1 MNRRPIL
8 STYTPSNTDPEL
20 LKRIFVQREKLL
32 ERIVERLSLS
42 MTTGDKHHILLIGPR
57 GCGKTNLVSLAV
69 WELQKKT
76 QLADCMR
83 IAWLGEDDSFTSLI
97 HLAFGI
103 ASQLAKE
110 YPSEFPADFKT
121 AVRGLPNDDA
131 ALAVLQSTVGRLGA
145 RNLLLVTENMDQT
158 FHSLGDS
165 GQKKWRAFL
174 QETRKIAT
182 LATAQQLFSGVSD
195 RNEAFFGFFDIQHLK
210 PLSVD
215 EAVELITRISV
226 EHSNRELIRYL
237 KSAEGQFRIRALH
250 YLAGG
255 NHRMYVLLSE
265 FLTKESLDDLVAAFD
280 SLANDM
286 TPFFQERIRALP
298 DQQRQLVQCLCDA
311 QGALTVKEIASET
324 FIDER
329 VCSKQLGN
337 LKDKGYV
344 RSERRGKESYYDMS
358 EPLMRLCLEVKNQ
371 RGRPLQL
378 LARFLRAWFP
388 VTELESKLNG
398 NNTARVNEYCKLAIE
413 SGDGFK
419 GTLAL
424 TLGSEINAKISEG
437 DFETAEKLTRELE
450 LADPSSARSASID
463 HASARLNRGVKYG
476 QQGDIELAL
485 SDFSAVVEMPGATV
499 DQRAW
504 ALFNR
509 GIVHGQKGNTE
520 LALLDYSAVVEMPNA
535 PVEQK
540 AWALVNR
547 GVTYD
552 QQGHTELALSDY
564 SKVVEMPSLSVDL
577 KARALINRGVIY
589 DQQGHTELALSDY
602 SKVVEM
608 SSLSVDLKARAL
620 INRGVAWGQTGDV
633 ELALSD
639 YSAVLEMPD
648 APMEQKA
655 WALVNRGL
663 RYNQQGKIELALSDY
678 SAVMEMPNA
687 TVEQKVNALVNRG
700 VTYGRNGDI
709 VSSLLD
715 FSAVV
720 EMSNVPAEQKAFAL
734 FSRGFRYA
742 QQGHIECALSDY
754 SAVVEMPDAPV
765 ERKVKAIVN
774 RGVIYGRQGNIEQ
787 ALLDF
792 SAVVDMP
799 HLPMAE
805 KVMALLNRGI
815 ANYRKKRFLESEADF
830 EAVLAIPSISPSQ
843 RTEGLF
849 AIVEPMVDHCSLE
862 EVKTALARAFDEGDP
877 QTSEYGGAPHDLLWM
892 VLGRSPSQWANY
904 ISMIASMY
912 IEYGCADKLGQGI
925 TKSIQHLDQG
935 GFSKSQIESW
945 NAAWQQAGQGCDA
958 LEIPLRCLDVAVD
971 VMNSDPRS
979 DRALFRLPLELRAL
993 IRPLLNRSLGDA

>member
-32 ERIVERLSLS
+32 ERIVDRLSRS

-69 WELQKKT
+69 WELQKKS

-83 IAWLGEDDSFTSLI
+83 IAWLGEDDSFTGLI

-103 ASQLAKE
+103 ASQLSKE
-110 YPSEFPADFKT
+110 YPKEFPADFKT
-121 AVRGLPNDDA
+121 AVRGLSNDDA

-215 EAVELITRISV
+215 EAVELITRISL

-344 RSERRGKESYYDMS
+344 RSEKRGKESYYDMA

-371 RGRPLQL
+371 HGRPLRL

-388 VTELESKLNG
+388 VTELESKLIGTNNG
-398 NNTARVNEYCKLAIE
+398 RVSDYCKLAIE

-419 GTLAL
+419 SNLAMTLC
-424 TLGSEINAKISEG
+424 SEITAKISDG
-437 DFETAEKLTRELE
+437 DFETAERLIKELVF
-450 LADPSSARSASID
+450 ADPSSAKSASIEQ
-463 HASARLNRGVKYG
+463 ATARLRRGVKYHQQGDFELALSDYSAVVEMFGAPVDQKAWAVFNRGIVRG
-476 QQGDIELAL
+476 QMGDIELAL
-485 SDFSAVVEMPGATV
+485 SDYSSV
-499 DQRAW
+499 
-504 ALFNR
+504 L
-509 GIVHGQKGNTE
+509 E
-520 LALLDYSAVVEMPNA
+520 LPDASI
-535 PVEQK
+535 EQK

-547 GVTYD
+547 GFRYG
-552 QQGHTELALSDY
+552 QQG
-564 SKVVEMPSLSVDL
+564 
-577 KARALINRGVIY
+577 N
-589 DQQGHTELALSDY
+589 
-602 SKVVEM
+602 
-608 SSLSVDLKARAL
+608 
-620 INRGVAWGQTGDV
+620 
-633 ELALSD
+633 
-639 YSAVLEMPD
+639 
-648 APMEQKA
+648 
-655 WALVNRGL
+655 
-663 RYNQQGKIELALSDY
+663 IE
-678 SAVMEMPNA
+678 
-687 TVEQKVNALVNRG
+687 R
-700 VTYGRNGDI
+700 
-709 VSSLLD
+709 
-715 FSAVV
+715 
-720 EMSNVPAEQKAFAL
+720 
-734 FSRGFRYA
+734 
-742 QQGHIECALSDY
+742 ALSDY
-754 SAVVEMPDAPV
+754 SAVVEMLDAPLDQ
-765 ERKVKAIVN
+765 KVKALVN
-774 RGVIYGRQGNIEQ
+774 RGVTYGQQGDVKRELSDYSTVVEMSEATVDQ
-787 ALLDF
+787 RAWALI
-792 SAVVDMP
+792 
-799 HLPMAE
+799 
-805 KVMALLNRGI
+805 NRGI
-815 ANYRKKRFLESEADF
+815 ANWRTRHFKESEADF
-830 EAVLAIPSISPSQ
+830 EAVLAIRSISPSQ

-849 AIVEPMVDHCSLE
+849 TIVEPMIDHCSLE
-862 EVKTALARAFDEGDP
+862 DVKTALSRAFVEGSP
-877 QTSEYGGAPHDLLWM
+877 ETSEYGGAPHDLLWM
-892 VLGRSPSQWANY
+892 VLGRSPAQWANY
-904 ISMIASMY
+904 VSVIASMY
-912 IEYGCADKLGQGI
+912 IEHGCADKLGQGI
-925 TKSIQHLDQG
+925 TKSIQHLDEG

-958 LEIPLRCLDVAVD
+958 LEIPLRCLDAAVE

-979 DRALFRLPLELRAL
+979 DRALFRLPLELRGL
-993 IRPLLNRSLGDA
+993 IRPLLNRSLGET

>member
-32 ERIVERLSLS
+32 ERIVDRLSRS

-69 WELQKKT
+69 WELQKKS

-83 IAWLGEDDSFTSLI
+83 IAWLGEDDSFTGLI

-103 ASQLAKE
+103 ASQLSKE
-110 YPSEFPADFKT
+110 YPKEFPADFKT
-121 AVRGLPNDDA
+121 AVRGLSNDDA
-131 ALAVLQSTVGRLGA
+131 ALAVLRSIVGRLGA

-215 EAVELITRISV
+215 EAVELITRISL

-286 TPFFQERIRALP
+286 TPFFQERIRSLP

-311 QGALTVKEIASET
+311 QGALTVKEVASET

-344 RSERRGKESYYDMS
+344 RSEKRGKESYYDMA

-371 RGRPLQL
+371 HGRPLRL

-388 VTELESKLNG
+388 VTELKSKLIGNSNG
-398 NNTARVNEYCKLAIE
+398 RVSDYCKLAIE

-419 GTLAL
+419 GTLAM
-424 TLGSEINAKISEG
+424 TLCWEIDSKISDG
-437 DFETAEKLTRELE
+437 DFETAEKLIKELE
-450 LADPSSARSASID
+450 FADPSSAKSASID
-463 HASARLNRGVKYG
+463 QATARLRRGVKYH
-476 QQGDIELAL
+476 QQGDFERAL
-485 SDFSAVVEMPGATV
+485 SDFSAVVEMSGASV
-499 DQRAW
+499 ELRAK

-509 GIVHGQKGNTE
+509 GVAYGK
-520 LALLDYSAVVEMPNA
+520 
-535 PVEQK
+535 
-540 AWALVNR
+540 
-547 GVTYD
+547 
-552 QQGHTELALSDY
+552 QG
-564 SKVVEMPSLSVDL
+564 
-577 KARALINRGVIY
+577 
-589 DQQGHTELALSDY
+589 
-602 SKVVEM
+602 
-608 SSLSVDLKARAL
+608 
-620 INRGVAWGQTGDV
+620 
-633 ELALSD
+633 
-639 YSAVLEMPD
+639 
-648 APMEQKA
+648 
-655 WALVNRGL
+655 
-663 RYNQQGKIELALSDY
+663 
-678 SAVMEMPNA
+678 
-687 TVEQKVNALVNRG
+687 
-700 VTYGRNGDI
+700 
-709 VSSLLD
+709 D
-715 FSAVV
+715 F
-720 EMSNVPAEQKAFAL
+720 ERE
-734 FSRGFRYA
+734 
-742 QQGHIECALSDY
+742 LSDY

-765 ERKVKAIVN
+765 EMRARALVN
-774 RGVIYGRQGNIEQ
+774 RGVIYGQQGDIER
-787 ALLDF
+787 ALLDYSAIIVMTDAPVDQRAKALF
-792 SAVVDMP
+792 KRGVTYGQQGDIERALSDYSAVIAMTDAPVDQR
-799 HLPMAE
+799 AW
-805 KVMALLNRGI
+805 ALVLRGATYGNRGDIELELSDYSAVI
-815 ANYRKKRFLESEADF
+815 AMPDAPVDQRARAHFIRGVMYGQQGDIELAISDYSAVIAMTDAPVELRASALFARAVANRRTKHFKKSEADF
-830 EAVLAIPSISPSQ
+830 EAVLAIPSIPADK
-843 RTEGLF
+843 RTDALF
-849 AIVEPMVDHCSLE
+849 AIVEPMIDHCSLE
-862 EVKTALARAFDEGDP
+862 DVKTALSRAFVEGSP
-877 QTSEYGGAPHDLLWM
+877 ETNEYGGAPHDLLSM
-892 VLGRSPSQWANY
+892 VLGRSPAQWANY
-904 ISMIASMY
+904 ISVIASMY

-925 TKSIQHLDQG
+925 TKSIQHLDEG

-958 LEIPLRCLDVAVD
+958 LEIPLRCLDAAVE

-979 DRALFRLPLELRAL
+979 DRALFRLPLELRGL
-993 IRPLLNRSLGDA
+993 VRPLLNRSLGET

>member
-32 ERIVERLSLS
+32 ERIVDRLSRS

-69 WELQKKT
+69 WELQKNP

-83 IAWLGEDDSFTSLI
+83 IAWLGEDDSFTGLI

-110 YPSEFPADFKT
+110 YPKEFPADFKT

-195 RNEAFFGFFDIQHLK
+195 RKEAFFGFFDIQHLK

-337 LKDKGYV
+337 LREKGYV
-344 RSERRGKESYYDMS
+344 RSEKRGKESYYDIS

-371 RGRPLQL
+371 HGRPLRL

-398 NNTARVNEYCKLAIE
+398 NNNGRVSEYCKLAIE

-424 TLGSEINAKISEG
+424 I
-437 DFETAEKLTRELE
+437 
-450 LADPSSARSASID
+450 
-463 HASARLNRGVKYG
+463 
-476 QQGDIELAL
+476 
-485 SDFSAVVEMPGATV
+485 
-499 DQRAW
+499 
-504 ALFNR
+504 
-509 GIVHGQKGNTE
+509 
-520 LALLDYSAVVEMPNA
+520 
-535 PVEQK
+535 
-540 AWALVNR
+540 
-547 GVTYD
+547 
-552 QQGHTELALSDY
+552 
-564 SKVVEMPSLSVDL
+564 
-577 KARALINRGVIY
+577 
-589 DQQGHTELALSDY
+589 
-602 SKVVEM
+602 
-608 SSLSVDLKARAL
+608 
-620 INRGVAWGQTGDV
+620 
-633 ELALSD
+633 
-639 YSAVLEMPD
+639 
-648 APMEQKA
+648 
-655 WALVNRGL
+655 
-663 RYNQQGKIELALSDY
+663 
-678 SAVMEMPNA
+678 
-687 TVEQKVNALVNRG
+687 
-700 VTYGRNGDI
+700 
-709 VSSLLD
+709 
-715 FSAVV
+715 
-720 EMSNVPAEQKAFAL
+720 
-734 FSRGFRYA
+734 
-742 QQGHIECALSDY
+742 
-754 SAVVEMPDAPV
+754 
-765 ERKVKAIVN
+765 
-774 RGVIYGRQGNIEQ
+774 
-787 ALLDF
+787 
-792 SAVVDMP
+792 
-799 HLPMAE
+799 
-805 KVMALLNRGI
+805 
-815 ANYRKKRFLESEADF
+815 
-830 EAVLAIPSISPSQ
+830 
-843 RTEGLF
+843 
-849 AIVEPMVDHCSLE
+849 DHCSLE
-862 EVKTALARAFDEGDP
+862 EVKAALARAFNEGSP
-877 QTSEYGGAPHDLLWM
+877 ETSEYGGAPHDLLWM
-892 VLGRSPSQWANY
+892 VLGRSPAQWANY
-904 ISMIASMY
+904 ISVIASMY
-912 IEYGCADKLGQGI
+912 IEHGCEDKLGQGI
-925 TKSIQHLDQG
+925 TKSIQHLDEG

-945 NAAWQQAGQGCDA
+945 NAAWQESGQGCEA
-958 LEIPLRCLDVAVD
+958 LEIPLRCLDAAVE

-979 DRALFRLPLELRAL
+979 DRALFRLPLELRGL
-993 IRPLLNRSLGDA
+993 IRPLLNRSLGET

>member
-32 ERIVERLSLS
+32 ERIVDRLSRS

-69 WELQKKT
+69 WELQKKS

-83 IAWLGEDDSFTSLI
+83 IAWLGEDDSFTGLI

-103 ASQLAKE
+103 ASQLSKE
-110 YPSEFPADFKT
+110 YPKEFPADFKT

-131 ALAVLQSTVGRLGA
+131 ALAVLRSTVGRLGA

-215 EAVELITRISV
+215 EAVELITRISL

-311 QGALTVKEIASET
+311 QGALTVKEVASET

-329 VCSKQLGN
+329 SCSKQLGS
-337 LKDKGYV
+337 LKEKGYV
-344 RSERRGKESYYDMS
+344 RSEKRGKESYYDMA

-371 RGRPLQL
+371 HGRPLRL

-388 VTELESKLNG
+388 VTELESKLIGTDNR
-398 NNTARVNEYCKLAIE
+398 RVREYLKLAIE

-419 GTLAL
+419 GTLAM
-424 TLGSEINAKISEG
+424 TLRSEMDAKISDG
-437 DFETAEKLTRELE
+437 DLEKADKLKKELE
-450 LADPSSARSASID
+450 FADPSSARSAVINQ
-463 HASARLNRGVKYG
+463 ATARLSRGVKYY
-476 QQGDIELAL
+476 QQGDFERAL
-485 SDFSAVVEMPGATV
+485 SDFSAVVEMRDAPMEL
-499 DQRAW
+499 RA
-504 ALFNR
+504 
-509 GIVHGQKGNTE
+509 K
-520 LALLDYSAVVEMPNA
+520 ALLY
-535 PVEQK
+535 
-540 AWALVNR
+540 R

-552 QQGHTELALSDY
+552 QQGDIERALPDYSAVITMTDAPVDWRAIALVSRGFIYVKQGDIARGLSDY
-564 SKVVEMPSLSVDL
+564 SAVMAMTDAPVDWRAIAL
-577 KARALINRGVIY
+577 DGRGFIFEKQGDIAR
-589 DQQGHTELALSDY
+589 
-602 SKVVEM
+602 
-608 SSLSVDLKARAL
+608 
-620 INRGVAWGQTGDV
+620 
-633 ELALSD
+633 ALSD
-639 YSAVLEMPD
+639 YSAVIAM
-648 APMEQKA
+648 
-655 WALVNRGL
+655 
-663 RYNQQGKIELALSDY
+663 
-678 SAVMEMPNA
+678 
-687 TVEQKVNALVNRG
+687 T
-700 VTYGRNGDI
+700 
-709 VSSLLD
+709 
-715 FSAVV
+715 
-720 EMSNVPAEQKAFAL
+720 
-734 FSRGFRYA
+734 
-742 QQGHIECALSDY
+742 
-754 SAVVEMPDAPV
+754 DAPV
-765 ERKVKAIVN
+765 ELKASTLLARAVAN
-774 RGVIYGRQGNIEQ
+774 RRTEH
-787 ALLDF
+787 F
-792 SAVVDMP
+792 
-799 HLPMAE
+799 
-805 KVMALLNRGI
+805 K
-815 ANYRKKRFLESEADF
+815 ESEADF
-830 EAVLAIPSISPSQ
+830 ETVLAIPSISPSQ

-849 AIVEPMVDHCSLE
+849 TIVEPMIDHCSLE
-862 EVKTALARAFDEGDP
+862 EVKAALARAFDEGSRE
-877 QTSEYGGAPHDLLWM
+877 TSEYGGAPHELLWM
-892 VLGRSPSQWANY
+892 VLGRSPAQWANY
-904 ISMIASMY
+904 VSMIASMY
-912 IEYGCADKLGQGI
+912 IEHGCADKLGQGI
-925 TKSIQHLDQG
+925 TKSIQHLNEG

-958 LEIPLRCLDVAVD
+958 LEIPLRCLDAAVE

-979 DRALFRLPLELRAL
+979 DRALFRLPLELRGL
-993 IRPLLNRSLGDA
+993 IRPLLNRSLGET

>member
-337 LKDKGYV
+337 LKDKSYV

-371 RGRPLQL
+371 RGRPLRL

-388 VTELESKLNG
+388 VSELESKLNG
-398 NNTARVNEYCKLAIE
+398 NNNARVSQYCKLAIE
-413 SGDGFK
+413 SGDDFK
-419 GTLAL
+419 GTLAM

-437 DFETAEKLTRELE
+437 DFETAEKLTKELE
-450 LADPSSARSASID
+450 FADPSSARSASID
-463 HASARLNRGVKYG
+463 QASARLRRGVKYH
-476 QQGDIELAL
+476 QQGD
-485 SDFSAVVEMPGATV
+485 F
-499 DQRAW
+499 
-504 ALFNR
+504 
-509 GIVHGQKGNTE
+509 
-520 LALLDYSAVVEMPNA
+520 
-535 PVEQK
+535 
-540 AWALVNR
+540 
-547 GVTYD
+547 
-552 QQGHTELALSDY
+552 
-564 SKVVEMPSLSVDL
+564 
-577 KARALINRGVIY
+577 
-589 DQQGHTELALSDY
+589 
-602 SKVVEM
+602 
-608 SSLSVDLKARAL
+608 
-620 INRGVAWGQTGDV
+620 

-639 YSAVLEMPD
+639 YSAVVEMPG
-648 APMEQKA
+648 APGDQKA
-655 WALVNRGL
+655 WAVFNRGIV
-663 RYNQQGKIELALSDY
+663 RGHKGDIELALSDY
-678 SAVMEMPNA
+678 SSVLELPDASI
-687 TVEQKVNALVNRG
+687 EQKACALVNRG
-700 VTYGRNGDI
+700 
-709 VSSLLD
+709 
-715 FSAVV
+715 
-720 EMSNVPAEQKAFAL
+720 
-734 FSRGFRYA
+734 FRYG
-742 QQGHIECALSDY
+742 QQGNIERALSDY
-754 SAVVEMPDAPV
+754 SAVVEMPDAPLDQ
-765 ERKVKAIVN
+765 KVKALVN
-774 RGVIYGRQGNIEQ
+774 RGVTYGQQGDVKRELSDYSTVVKMSEATVDQ
-787 ALLDF
+787 RAWALI
-792 SAVVDMP
+792 
-799 HLPMAE
+799 
-805 KVMALLNRGI
+805 NRGI
-815 ANYRKKRFLESEADF
+815 ANWRTRRFKESEADF

-849 AIVEPMVDHCSLE
+849 TIVEPMIDHCSLE
-862 EVKTALARAFDEGDP
+862 EVRAALARAFDEGDP

-892 VLGRSPSQWANY
+892 VLGRSPAQWANY

-945 NAAWQQAGQGCDA
+945 NAAWQQAGQGSDA

>member
-32 ERIVERLSLS
+32 ERIVDRLSRS

-69 WELQKKT
+69 WELQKNPK
-76 QLADCMR
+76 LADCMR
-83 IAWLGEDDSFTSLI
+83 IAWLGEDDSFTGLI

-103 ASQLAKE
+103 ASQLSKE
-110 YPSEFPADFKT
+110 YPKEFPADFKT
-121 AVRGLPNDDA
+121 AVRGLSNDDA

-215 EAVELITRISV
+215 EAVELITRISL

-286 TPFFQERIRALP
+286 TPFFQERIRSLP

-329 VCSKQLGN
+329 VCSKQLGS
-337 LKDKGYV
+337 LKEKGYV
-344 RSERRGKESYYDMS
+344 RSEKRGKESYYDMA

-371 RGRPLQL
+371 HGRPLRL

-388 VTELESKLNG
+388 VTELESKLIGNSNG
-398 NNTARVNEYCKLAIE
+398 RVSDYCKLAIE

-419 GTLAL
+419 GTLAM
-424 TLGSEINAKISEG
+424 TLCSEIDSKISDG
-437 DFETAEKLTRELE
+437 DFETAERLIKELVF
-450 LADPSSARSASID
+450 ADPSSAKSASIEQ
-463 HASARLNRGVKYG
+463 ATARLRRGVKYHQQGDFELALSDYSAVVEMFGAPVDQKAWAVFNRGIVRG
-476 QQGDIELAL
+476 QMGDIELAL
-485 SDFSAVVEMPGATV
+485 SDYSSV
-499 DQRAW
+499 
-504 ALFNR
+504 L
-509 GIVHGQKGNTE
+509 E
-520 LALLDYSAVVEMPNA
+520 LPDASI
-535 PVEQK
+535 EQK

-547 GVTYD
+547 GFRYG
-552 QQGHTELALSDY
+552 QQG
-564 SKVVEMPSLSVDL
+564 
-577 KARALINRGVIY
+577 N
-589 DQQGHTELALSDY
+589 
-602 SKVVEM
+602 
-608 SSLSVDLKARAL
+608 
-620 INRGVAWGQTGDV
+620 
-633 ELALSD
+633 
-639 YSAVLEMPD
+639 
-648 APMEQKA
+648 
-655 WALVNRGL
+655 
-663 RYNQQGKIELALSDY
+663 IE
-678 SAVMEMPNA
+678 
-687 TVEQKVNALVNRG
+687 R
-700 VTYGRNGDI
+700 
-709 VSSLLD
+709 
-715 FSAVV
+715 
-720 EMSNVPAEQKAFAL
+720 
-734 FSRGFRYA
+734 
-742 QQGHIECALSDY
+742 ALSDY
-754 SAVVEMPDAPV
+754 SAVVEMLDAPLDQ
-765 ERKVKAIVN
+765 KVKALVN
-774 RGVIYGRQGNIEQ
+774 RGVTYGQQGDVKRELSDYSTVVEMSEATVDQ
-787 ALLDF
+787 RAWALI
-792 SAVVDMP
+792 
-799 HLPMAE
+799 
-805 KVMALLNRGI
+805 NRGI
-815 ANYRKKRFLESEADF
+815 ANWRTRHFKESEADF

-849 AIVEPMVDHCSLE
+849 TIVEPMIDHCSLE
-862 EVKTALARAFDEGDP
+862 DVKTALSRAFVEGSP
-877 QTSEYGGAPHDLLWM
+877 ETSEYGGAPHDLLWM
-892 VLGRSPSQWANY
+892 VLGRSPAQWANY
-904 ISMIASMY
+904 VSVIASMY
-912 IEYGCADKLGQGI
+912 IEHGCADKLGQGI
-925 TKSIQHLDQG
+925 TKSIQHLDEG

-958 LEIPLRCLDVAVD
+958 LEIPLRCLDAAVE

-979 DRALFRLPLELRAL
+979 DRALFRLPLELRGL
-993 IRPLLNRSLGDA
+993 IRPLLNRSLGET

>member
-32 ERIVERLSLS
+32 ERIVDRLSRS

-69 WELQKKT
+69 WELQKKP
-76 QLADCMR
+76 QQADCMR
-83 IAWLGEDDSFTSLI
+83 IAWLGEDDSFTGLI

-110 YPSEFPADFKT
+110 YPEEFPADFKT
-121 AVRGLPNDDA
+121 AVRGLPSDDA

-158 FHSLGDS
+158 FQSLGDS

-280 SLANDM
+280 GLANDM

-337 LKDKGYV
+337 LKDNGYV
-344 RSERRGKESYYDMS
+344 RSEKRGKESYYDMS

-371 RGRPLQL
+371 HGRPLRL

-388 VTELESKLNG
+388 VTELESKLIGTNNG
-398 NNTARVNEYCKLAIE
+398 RVSEYCKLAIE
-413 SGDGFK
+413 SGDDFK
-419 GTLAL
+419 GTLAM

-437 DFETAEKLTRELE
+437 DFETAEKLTKELE
-450 LADPSSARSASID
+450 FADPSSARSASID
-463 HASARLNRGVKYG
+463 QATARLLRGVKYH
-476 QQGDIELAL
+476 QQGDIERAL
-485 SDFSAVVEMPGATV
+485 SDFSAVVEMRDAPMELRATALGLRGA
-499 DQRAW
+499 
-504 ALFNR
+504 
-509 GIVHGQKGNTE
+509 
-520 LALLDYSAVVEMPNA
+520 
-535 PVEQK
+535 
-540 AWALVNR
+540 
-547 GVTYD
+547 TYD
-552 QQGHTELALSDY
+552 QQGDIERSLSDC
-564 SKVVEMPSLSVDL
+564 SAVIAMTNAPVD
-577 KARALINRGVIY
+577 KRAIALVSRGFTY
-589 DQQGHTELALSDY
+589 GQQGDI
-602 SKVVEM
+602 
-608 SSLSVDLKARAL
+608 AR
-620 INRGVAWGQTGDV
+620 
-633 ELALSD
+633 ALSD
-639 YSAVLEMPD
+639 YSAVIAM
-648 APMEQKA
+648 
-655 WALVNRGL
+655 
-663 RYNQQGKIELALSDY
+663 
-678 SAVMEMPNA
+678 
-687 TVEQKVNALVNRG
+687 T
-700 VTYGRNGDI
+700 
-709 VSSLLD
+709 
-715 FSAVV
+715 
-720 EMSNVPAEQKAFAL
+720 
-734 FSRGFRYA
+734 
-742 QQGHIECALSDY
+742 
-754 SAVVEMPDAPV
+754 DAPV
-765 ERKVKAIVN
+765 ELKASALFARAVAN
-774 RGVIYGRQGNIEQ
+774 RRTKH
-787 ALLDF
+787 F
-792 SAVVDMP
+792 
-799 HLPMAE
+799 
-805 KVMALLNRGI
+805 
-815 ANYRKKRFLESEADF
+815 KKSVADF
-830 EAVLAIPSISPSQ
+830 EAFVAIPSISLSQ

-849 AIVEPMVDHCSLE
+849 TIVEPMIDQCSPE
-862 EVKTALARAFDEGDP
+862 DVKTALSRAFDEGDP

-892 VLGRSPSQWANY
+892 VLGRSPAQWANY
-904 ISMIASMY
+904 ISVIASMY
-912 IEYGCADKLGQGI
+912 IEHGCADKLGQGI

-945 NAAWQQAGQGCDA
+945 KAAWKQAGQGSDA
-958 LEIPLRCLDVAVD
+958 LEIPLRCLDVAVE

-979 DRALFRLPLELRAL
+979 DRALFRLPLELRGL
-993 IRPLLNRSLGDA
+993 IRPLLNRSLGEA

>member
-32 ERIVERLSLS
+32 ERIVDRLSRS

-69 WELQKKT
+69 WELQKKS

-83 IAWLGEDDSFTSLI
+83 IAWLGEDDSFTGLI

-103 ASQLAKE
+103 ASQLSKE
-110 YPSEFPADFKT
+110 YPKEFPADFKT
-121 AVRGLPNDDA
+121 AVRGLSNDDA
-131 ALAVLQSTVGRLGA
+131 ALAVLRSIVGRLGA

-215 EAVELITRISV
+215 EAVELITRISL

-286 TPFFQERIRALP
+286 TPFFQERIRSLP

-311 QGALTVKEIASET
+311 QGALTVKEVASET

-344 RSERRGKESYYDMS
+344 RSEKRGKESYYDMA

-371 RGRPLQL
+371 HGRPLRL

-388 VTELESKLNG
+388 VTELKSKLIGNSNG
-398 NNTARVNEYCKLAIE
+398 RVSDYCKLAIE

-419 GTLAL
+419 GTLAM
-424 TLGSEINAKISEG
+424 TLCSEIDSKISDG
-437 DFETAEKLTRELE
+437 DFETAEKLIKELE
-450 LADPSSARSASID
+450 FADPSSAKSASID
-463 HASARLNRGVKYG
+463 QATARLRRGVKYH
-476 QQGDIELAL
+476 QQGD
-485 SDFSAVVEMPGATV
+485 F
-499 DQRAW
+499 
-504 ALFNR
+504 
-509 GIVHGQKGNTE
+509 
-520 LALLDYSAVVEMPNA
+520 
-535 PVEQK
+535 
-540 AWALVNR
+540 
-547 GVTYD
+547 
-552 QQGHTELALSDY
+552 
-564 SKVVEMPSLSVDL
+564 
-577 KARALINRGVIY
+577 
-589 DQQGHTELALSDY
+589 
-602 SKVVEM
+602 
-608 SSLSVDLKARAL
+608 
-620 INRGVAWGQTGDV
+620 

-639 YSAVLEMPD
+639 YSAVVEMSG
-648 APMEQKA
+648 ASVELRAKA
-655 WALVNRGL
+655 LF
-663 RYNQQGKIELALSDY
+663 
-678 SAVMEMPNA
+678 
-687 TVEQKVNALVNRG
+687 NRG
-700 VTYGRNGDI
+700 VAYGKQGD
-709 VSSLLD
+709 
-715 FSAVV
+715 F
-720 EMSNVPAEQKAFAL
+720 ERE
-734 FSRGFRYA
+734 
-742 QQGHIECALSDY
+742 LSDY

-765 ERKVKAIVN
+765 EMRAN
-774 RGVIYGRQGNIEQ
+774 TLFRRGLTNERQGDIERALSDLSAVVEMANVPMELRARALCFRGFTYGRQR
-787 ALLDF
+787 DF
-792 SAVVDMP
+792 ERELADYSAVVEMP
-799 HLPMAE
+799 DAP
-805 KVMALLNRGI
+805 VDQRALALSIRGI
-815 ANYRKKRFLESEADF
+815 SYEQQGEIDRALMDYSAVIAMPDAPVNDRASALFARAVANRRTKRFKESVADF
-830 EAVLAIPSISPSQ
+830 EAFVAIPSISLSQ

-849 AIVEPMVDHCSLE
+849 AIVELMINHCSLE
-862 EVKTALARAFDEGDP
+862 DVKTALARAFVEGARE
-877 QTSEYGGAPHDLLWM
+877 TNEYGGAPRDLLSM
-892 VLGRSPSQWANY
+892 VLGRSPAQWANY
-904 ISMIASMY
+904 ISVIASMY
-912 IEYGCADKLGQGI
+912 IEHGCADKLGQGI
-925 TKSIQHLDQG
+925 TKSIQHLDEG

-958 LEIPLRCLDVAVD
+958 LEIPLRCLDAAVE

-979 DRALFRLPLELRAL
+979 DRALFRLPLELRGL
-993 IRPLLNRSLGDA
+993 VRPLLNRSLGET

>member
-1 MNRRPIL
+1 MKFVVMVWSWRNGKEGAIGMNRRPIL

-32 ERIVERLSLS
+32 ERIVDRLSRS

-69 WELQKKT
+69 WELQKNP

-103 ASQLAKE
+103 ASQLAKV
-110 YPSEFPADFKT
+110 YPKEFPADFKT

-195 RNEAFFGFFDIQHLK
+195 RKEAFFGFFDIQHLK

-226 EHSNRELIRYL
+226 EHSNRDLIRYL

-280 SLANDM
+280 GLANDM

-311 QGALTVKEIASET
+311 QGALTVKEIANET

-337 LKDKGYV
+337 LREKGYV
-344 RSERRGKESYYDMS
+344 RSEKRGKESYYDMS

-398 NNTARVNEYCKLAIE
+398 NNNARVSEYCKLAIE

-424 TLGSEINAKISEG
+424 I
-437 DFETAEKLTRELE
+437 
-450 LADPSSARSASID
+450 
-463 HASARLNRGVKYG
+463 
-476 QQGDIELAL
+476 
-485 SDFSAVVEMPGATV
+485 
-499 DQRAW
+499 
-504 ALFNR
+504 
-509 GIVHGQKGNTE
+509 
-520 LALLDYSAVVEMPNA
+520 
-535 PVEQK
+535 
-540 AWALVNR
+540 
-547 GVTYD
+547 
-552 QQGHTELALSDY
+552 
-564 SKVVEMPSLSVDL
+564 
-577 KARALINRGVIY
+577 
-589 DQQGHTELALSDY
+589 
-602 SKVVEM
+602 
-608 SSLSVDLKARAL
+608 
-620 INRGVAWGQTGDV
+620 
-633 ELALSD
+633 
-639 YSAVLEMPD
+639 
-648 APMEQKA
+648 
-655 WALVNRGL
+655 
-663 RYNQQGKIELALSDY
+663 
-678 SAVMEMPNA
+678 
-687 TVEQKVNALVNRG
+687 
-700 VTYGRNGDI
+700 
-709 VSSLLD
+709 
-715 FSAVV
+715 
-720 EMSNVPAEQKAFAL
+720 
-734 FSRGFRYA
+734 
-742 QQGHIECALSDY
+742 
-754 SAVVEMPDAPV
+754 
-765 ERKVKAIVN
+765 
-774 RGVIYGRQGNIEQ
+774 
-787 ALLDF
+787 
-792 SAVVDMP
+792 
-799 HLPMAE
+799 
-805 KVMALLNRGI
+805 
-815 ANYRKKRFLESEADF
+815 
-830 EAVLAIPSISPSQ
+830 
-843 RTEGLF
+843 
-849 AIVEPMVDHCSLE
+849 DHCSLE
-862 EVKTALARAFDEGDP
+862 EVKAALARAFDEGSRE
-877 QTSEYGGAPHDLLWM
+877 TSEYGGAPHDLLWM

-925 TKSIQHLDQG
+925 TKSIQHLDEG

-945 NAAWQQAGQGCDA
+945 NAAWQQAGQGSDA
-958 LEIPLRCLDVAVD
+958 LEIPLRCLDVAVE
-971 VMNSDPRS
+971 VMKSDPRS
-979 DRALFRLPLELRAL
+979 DRALFRLPLELRGL
-993 IRPLLNRSLGDA
+993 IRPLLNRSLGDP

>member
-32 ERIVERLSLS
+32 ERIVDRLSRS

-69 WELQKKT
+69 WELQKKS

-83 IAWLGEDDSFTSLI
+83 IAWLGEDDSFTGLI

-103 ASQLAKE
+103 ASQLSKE
-110 YPSEFPADFKT
+110 YPKEFPADFKT
-121 AVRGLPNDDA
+121 AVRGLSNDDA
-131 ALAVLQSTVGRLGA
+131 ALAVLRSIVGRLGA

-215 EAVELITRISV
+215 EAVELITRISL

-286 TPFFQERIRALP
+286 TPFFQERIRSLP

-311 QGALTVKEIASET
+311 QGALTVKEVASET

-344 RSERRGKESYYDMS
+344 RSEKRGKESYYDMA

-371 RGRPLQL
+371 HGRPLRL

-388 VTELESKLNG
+388 VTELKSKLIGNSNG
-398 NNTARVNEYCKLAIE
+398 RVSDYCKLAIE

-419 GTLAL
+419 GTLAM
-424 TLGSEINAKISEG
+424 TLCSEIDSKISDG
-437 DFETAEKLTRELE
+437 DFETAEKLIKELE
-450 LADPSSARSASID
+450 FADPSSAKSASID
-463 HASARLNRGVKYG
+463 QATARLRRGVKYH
-476 QQGDIELAL
+476 QQGD
-485 SDFSAVVEMPGATV
+485 F
-499 DQRAW
+499 
-504 ALFNR
+504 
-509 GIVHGQKGNTE
+509 
-520 LALLDYSAVVEMPNA
+520 
-535 PVEQK
+535 
-540 AWALVNR
+540 
-547 GVTYD
+547 
-552 QQGHTELALSDY
+552 
-564 SKVVEMPSLSVDL
+564 
-577 KARALINRGVIY
+577 
-589 DQQGHTELALSDY
+589 
-602 SKVVEM
+602 
-608 SSLSVDLKARAL
+608 
-620 INRGVAWGQTGDV
+620 

-639 YSAVLEMPD
+639 YSAVVEMSG
-648 APMEQKA
+648 ASVELRAKA
-655 WALVNRGL
+655 LF
-663 RYNQQGKIELALSDY
+663 
-678 SAVMEMPNA
+678 
-687 TVEQKVNALVNRG
+687 NRG
-700 VTYGRNGDI
+700 VTYGKQGDI
-709 VSSLLD
+709 ERQLSNYSS
-715 FSAVV
+715 VV
-720 EMSNVPAEQKAFAL
+720 EMPDAPVEMRAKSL
-734 FSRGFRYA
+734 LYRGVAYGK
-742 QQGHIECALSDY
+742 QGDFERELSDY

-765 ERKVKAIVN
+765 EMRAN
-774 RGVIYGRQGNIEQ
+774 TLFRRGLTNERQGDIERALSDLSAVVEMANVPMELRARALCFRGFTYGRQR
-787 ALLDF
+787 DF
-792 SAVVDMP
+792 ERELADYSAVVEMP
-799 HLPMAE
+799 DAP
-805 KVMALLNRGI
+805 VDQRALALSIRGI
-815 ANYRKKRFLESEADF
+815 SYEQQGEIDRALMDYSAVIAMPDAPVNDRASARFARAVANRRTKHFKESVADF
-830 EAVLAIPSISPSQ
+830 EAFVAIPSISPKQ

-849 AIVEPMVDHCSLE
+849 AIVELMINHCSLE
-862 EVKTALARAFDEGDP
+862 DVKTALSRAFVEGSP
-877 QTSEYGGAPHDLLWM
+877 ETNEYGGAPRDLLSM
-892 VLGRSPSQWANY
+892 VLGRSPAQWANY
-904 ISMIASMY
+904 ISVIASMY
-912 IEYGCADKLGQGI
+912 IEHGCADKLGQGI
-925 TKSIQHLDQG
+925 TKSIQHLDEG

-958 LEIPLRCLDVAVD
+958 LEIPLRCLDAAVE

-979 DRALFRLPLELRAL
+979 DRALFRLPLELRGL
-993 IRPLLNRSLGDA
+993 VRPLLNRSLGET

>member
-69 WELQKKT
+69 WELQKKN

-131 ALAVLQSTVGRLGA
+131 ALAVLQSTVGQLGA

-329 VCSKQLGN
+329 VCSKQLGS
-337 LKDKGYV
+337 LKEKGYV

-398 NNTARVNEYCKLAIE
+398 NKNARVSEYCKLAIE

-419 GTLAL
+419 GTLAM
-424 TLGSEINAKISEG
+424 TLGSEINTKISDG
-437 DFETAEKLTRELE
+437 DFETAERLIKELE
-450 LADPSSARSASID
+450 FADPLSARSASINQ
-463 HASARLNRGVKYG
+463 ATARLLRGFTYG
-476 QQGDIELAL
+476 QQGDFER
-485 SDFSAVVEMPGATV
+485 E
-499 DQRAW
+499 
-504 ALFNR
+504 
-509 GIVHGQKGNTE
+509 
-520 LALLDYSAVVEMPNA
+520 
-535 PVEQK
+535 
-540 AWALVNR
+540 
-547 GVTYD
+547 
-552 QQGHTELALSDY
+552 
-564 SKVVEMPSLSVDL
+564 
-577 KARALINRGVIY
+577 
-589 DQQGHTELALSDY
+589 
-602 SKVVEM
+602 
-608 SSLSVDLKARAL
+608 
-620 INRGVAWGQTGDV
+620 
-633 ELALSD
+633 
-639 YSAVLEMPD
+639 
-648 APMEQKA
+648 
-655 WALVNRGL
+655 
-663 RYNQQGKIELALSDY
+663 
-678 SAVMEMPNA
+678 
-687 TVEQKVNALVNRG
+687 
-700 VTYGRNGDI
+700 
-709 VSSLLD
+709 
-715 FSAVV
+715 
-720 EMSNVPAEQKAFAL
+720 
-734 FSRGFRYA
+734 
-742 QQGHIECALSDY
+742 LSDY

-765 ERKVKAIVN
+765 DQRAKALFN
-774 RGVIYGRQGNIEQ
+774 RGVTYGQQGDIGREMS
-787 ALLDF
+787 DY
-792 SAVVDMP
+792 SAVLEMPDAPVDQR
-799 HLPMAE
+799 AR
-805 KVMALLNRGI
+805 ALLNRGI
-815 ANYRKKRFLESEADF
+815 ANWRTKRFKESLADLEAF
-830 EAVLAIPSISPSQ
+830 IAIPSISLNQ
-843 RTEGLF
+843 RTKGLF
-849 AIVEPMVDHCSLE
+849 AIVEPMVDLCSLE
-862 EVKTALARAFDEGDP
+862 DVKTALARAFNEGARE
-877 QTSEYGGAPHDLLWM
+877 TSEYGGTPHDLLWM
-892 VLGRSPSQWANY
+892 VLGRSPAKWADY
-904 ISMIASMY
+904 ISVIASMY
-912 IEYGCADKLGQGI
+912 IEHGCADKLGQGI
-925 TKSIQHLDQG
+925 TKSIQHLDEG
-935 GFSKSQIESW
+935 GFSKSQIENW
-945 NAAWQQAGQGCDA
+945 NAAWQQAGQGSDA
-958 LEIPLRCLDVAVD
+958 LEIPLRCLDVAVE
-971 VMNSDPRS
+971 VMNSDPPS
-979 DRALFRLPLELRAL
+979 DRALFRLPLELRGL

>member
-32 ERIVERLSLS
+32 ERIVDRLSRS
-42 MTTGDKHHILLIGPR
+42 VTTGDKHHILLIGPR

-69 WELQKKT
+69 WELQKNP

-83 IAWLGEDDSFTSLI
+83 IAWLGEDDSFTGLI

-110 YPSEFPADFKT
+110 YPKEFPADFKT

-131 ALAVLQSTVGRLGA
+131 ALAVLRSTVGRLGA

-182 LATAQQLFSGVSD
+182 LATAQQLFSGVSH

-210 PLSVD
+210 PLSVN
-215 EAVELITRISV
+215 EAVELITRISL

-255 NHRMYVLLSE
+255 NHRMYVMLSE

-337 LKDKGYV
+337 LKGKGYV

-388 VTELESKLNG
+388 ETELESKLMG
-398 NNTARVNEYCKLAIE
+398 NNNGRVSQYCKLAIE
-413 SGDGFK
+413 SGDDFK
-419 GTLAL
+419 GTLAM

-437 DFETAEKLTRELE
+437 DFETAEKLTKELE
-450 LADPSSARSASID
+450 FADPSSARSASINQ
-463 HASARLNRGVKYG
+463 ATSRLRRGVNYG
-476 QQGDIELAL
+476 LQGDFE
-485 SDFSAVVEMPGATV
+485 
-499 DQRAW
+499 R
-504 ALFNR
+504 
-509 GIVHGQKGNTE
+509 
-520 LALLDYSAVVEMPNA
+520 
-535 PVEQK
+535 
-540 AWALVNR
+540 
-547 GVTYD
+547 
-552 QQGHTELALSDY
+552 
-564 SKVVEMPSLSVDL
+564 
-577 KARALINRGVIY
+577 
-589 DQQGHTELALSDY
+589 
-602 SKVVEM
+602 
-608 SSLSVDLKARAL
+608 
-620 INRGVAWGQTGDV
+620 
-633 ELALSD
+633 
-639 YSAVLEMPD
+639 
-648 APMEQKA
+648 
-655 WALVNRGL
+655 
-663 RYNQQGKIELALSDY
+663 
-678 SAVMEMPNA
+678 
-687 TVEQKVNALVNRG
+687 
-700 VTYGRNGDI
+700 
-709 VSSLLD
+709 
-715 FSAVV
+715 
-720 EMSNVPAEQKAFAL
+720 
-734 FSRGFRYA
+734 
-742 QQGHIECALSDY
+742 ALSDY
-754 SAVVEMPDAPV
+754 SAVVEMPNVLVD
-765 ERKVKAIVN
+765 EKA
-774 RGVIYGRQGNIEQ
+774 R
-787 ALLDF
+787 
-792 SAVVDMP
+792 
-799 HLPMAE
+799 
-805 KVMALLNRGI
+805 ALLNRGI
-815 ANYRKKRFLESEADF
+815 ANWRTKRFKESVADF
-830 EAVLAIPSISPSQ
+830 EAFIAIPSISLSQ
-843 RTEGLF
+843 RTKGLF
-849 AIVEPMVDHCSLE
+849 AIVEPMIDHYSLE
-862 EVKTALARAFDEGDP
+862 DLKAALARAFDEGARE
-877 QTSEYGGAPHDLLWM
+877 TSEYGGTPHDLLWM
-892 VLGRSPSQWANY
+892 VLGRSPAQWANY
-904 ISMIASMY
+904 ISVIASMY
-912 IEYGCADKLGQGI
+912 IEHGCADKLGQGI

-945 NAAWQQAGQGCDA
+945 NAAWQQAGQGSDA
-958 LEIPLRCLDVAVD
+958 LEIPLRCLDVAVE
-971 VMNSDPRS
+971 VMNSDTPS
-979 DRALFRLPLELRAL
+979 DRALFRLPLELRGL

>member
-32 ERIVERLSLS
+32 ERIVDRLSRS

-69 WELQKKT
+69 WELQKKS

-83 IAWLGEDDSFTSLI
+83 IAWLGEDDSFTGLI

-103 ASQLAKE
+103 ASQLSKE
-110 YPSEFPADFKT
+110 YPKEFPADFKT
-121 AVRGLPNDDA
+121 AVRGLSNDDA
-131 ALAVLQSTVGRLGA
+131 ALAVLRSIVGRLGA

-215 EAVELITRISV
+215 EAVELITRISL

-286 TPFFQERIRALP
+286 TPFFQERIRSLP

-311 QGALTVKEIASET
+311 QGALTVKEVASET

-344 RSERRGKESYYDMS
+344 RSEKRGKESYYDMA

-371 RGRPLQL
+371 HGRPLRL

-388 VTELESKLNG
+388 VTELKSKLIGNSNG
-398 NNTARVNEYCKLAIE
+398 RVSDYCKLAIE

-419 GTLAL
+419 GTLAM
-424 TLGSEINAKISEG
+424 TLCSEIDSKISDG
-437 DFETAEKLTRELE
+437 DFETAEKLIKELE
-450 LADPSSARSASID
+450 FADPSSAKSASID
-463 HASARLNRGVKYG
+463 QATARLRRGVKYH
-476 QQGDIELAL
+476 QQGD
-485 SDFSAVVEMPGATV
+485 F
-499 DQRAW
+499 
-504 ALFNR
+504 
-509 GIVHGQKGNTE
+509 
-520 LALLDYSAVVEMPNA
+520 
-535 PVEQK
+535 
-540 AWALVNR
+540 
-547 GVTYD
+547 
-552 QQGHTELALSDY
+552 
-564 SKVVEMPSLSVDL
+564 
-577 KARALINRGVIY
+577 
-589 DQQGHTELALSDY
+589 
-602 SKVVEM
+602 
-608 SSLSVDLKARAL
+608 
-620 INRGVAWGQTGDV
+620 

-639 YSAVLEMPD
+639 YSAVVEMSG
-648 APMEQKA
+648 ASVELRAKA
-655 WALVNRGL
+655 LF
-663 RYNQQGKIELALSDY
+663 
-678 SAVMEMPNA
+678 
-687 TVEQKVNALVNRG
+687 NRG
-700 VTYGRNGDI
+700 VTYGKQGDI
-709 VSSLLD
+709 ERQLSNYSSVVEMPDAPVEMRAKSLLYRGVAYGKQGD
-715 FSAVV
+715 FERELSDLSAVV
-720 EMSNVPAEQKAFAL
+720 EMANVPMELRACAL
-734 FSRGFRYA
+734 CFRGFTYGRQRDFERELA
-742 QQGHIECALSDY
+742 DY

-765 ERKVKAIVN
+765 DLRALALSI
-774 RGVIYGRQGNIEQ
+774 RGISYEQQGEIDR
-787 ALLDF
+787 ALMDY
-792 SAVVDMP
+792 SAVIAMP
-799 HLPMAE
+799 DAPVNDSASARFARA
-805 KVMALLNRGI
+805 VANR
-815 ANYRKKRFLESEADF
+815 RTKHFKESVADF
-830 EAVLAIPSISPSQ
+830 EAFVAIPSISPKQ

-849 AIVEPMVDHCSLE
+849 AIVELMINHCSLE
-862 EVKTALARAFDEGDP
+862 DVKTALARAFVEGARE
-877 QTSEYGGAPHDLLWM
+877 TNEYGGAPRDLLSM
-892 VLGRSPSQWANY
+892 VLGRSPAQWANY
-904 ISMIASMY
+904 ISVIASMY

-925 TKSIQHLDQG
+925 TKSIQHLDEG

-958 LEIPLRCLDVAVD
+958 LEIPLRCLDAAVE

-979 DRALFRLPLELRAL
+979 DRALFRLPLELRGL
-993 IRPLLNRSLGDA
+993 VRPLLNRSLGET

>member
-32 ERIVERLSLS
+32 ERIVDRLSRS

-69 WELQKKT
+69 WELQKNPK
-76 QLADCMR
+76 LADCMR
-83 IAWLGEDDSFTSLI
+83 IAWLGEDDSFTGLI

-103 ASQLAKE
+103 ASQLSKE
-110 YPSEFPADFKT
+110 YPKEFPADFKT
-121 AVRGLPNDDA
+121 AVRGLSNDDA

-215 EAVELITRISV
+215 EAVELITRISL

-286 TPFFQERIRALP
+286 TPFFQERIRSLP

-311 QGALTVKEIASET
+311 QGALTVKEVASET

-329 VCSKQLGN
+329 VCSKQLGS
-337 LKDKGYV
+337 LKEKGYV
-344 RSERRGKESYYDMS
+344 RSEKRGKESYYDMA

-371 RGRPLQL
+371 HGRPLRL

-388 VTELESKLNG
+388 VTELESKLIGNSNG
-398 NNTARVNEYCKLAIE
+398 RVSDYCKLAIE

-419 GTLAL
+419 GTLAM
-424 TLGSEINAKISEG
+424 TLCSEIDSKISDG
-437 DFETAEKLTRELE
+437 DFETAERLIKELVF
-450 LADPSSARSASID
+450 ADPSSAKSASIEQ
-463 HASARLNRGVKYG
+463 ATARLRRGVKYHQQGDFELALSDYSAVVEMFGAPVDQKAWAVFNRGIVRG
-476 QQGDIELAL
+476 QMGDIELAL
-485 SDFSAVVEMPGATV
+485 SDYSSV
-499 DQRAW
+499 
-504 ALFNR
+504 L
-509 GIVHGQKGNTE
+509 E
-520 LALLDYSAVVEMPNA
+520 LPDASI
-535 PVEQK
+535 EQK

-547 GVTYD
+547 GFRYG
-552 QQGHTELALSDY
+552 QQG
-564 SKVVEMPSLSVDL
+564 
-577 KARALINRGVIY
+577 N
-589 DQQGHTELALSDY
+589 
-602 SKVVEM
+602 
-608 SSLSVDLKARAL
+608 
-620 INRGVAWGQTGDV
+620 
-633 ELALSD
+633 
-639 YSAVLEMPD
+639 
-648 APMEQKA
+648 
-655 WALVNRGL
+655 
-663 RYNQQGKIELALSDY
+663 IE
-678 SAVMEMPNA
+678 
-687 TVEQKVNALVNRG
+687 R
-700 VTYGRNGDI
+700 
-709 VSSLLD
+709 
-715 FSAVV
+715 
-720 EMSNVPAEQKAFAL
+720 
-734 FSRGFRYA
+734 
-742 QQGHIECALSDY
+742 ALSDY
-754 SAVVEMPDAPV
+754 SAVVEMLDAPLDQ
-765 ERKVKAIVN
+765 KIKALVN
-774 RGVIYGRQGNIEQ
+774 RGVTYGQQGDVKRELSDYSTVVEMSEATVDQ
-787 ALLDF
+787 RAWALI
-792 SAVVDMP
+792 
-799 HLPMAE
+799 
-805 KVMALLNRGI
+805 NRGI
-815 ANYRKKRFLESEADF
+815 ANWRTRHFKESEADF

-849 AIVEPMVDHCSLE
+849 TIVEPMIDHCSLE
-862 EVKTALARAFDEGDP
+862 DVKTALSRAFVEGSP
-877 QTSEYGGAPHDLLWM
+877 ETSEYGGTPHDLLSM
-892 VLGRSPSQWANY
+892 VLGRSPAQWANY
-904 ISMIASMY
+904 ISVIASIY
-912 IEYGCADKLGQGI
+912 IEHGCEDKLGQGI
-925 TKSIQHLDQG
+925 TKSIQHLDEG

-958 LEIPLRCLDVAVD
+958 LEIPLRCLDAAVE

-979 DRALFRLPLELRAL
+979 DRALFRLPLELRGL
-993 IRPLLNRSLGDA
+993 IRPLLNRSLAET

>member
-32 ERIVERLSLS
+32 ERIVDRLSRS

-69 WELQKKT
+69 WELQKNP

-83 IAWLGEDDSFTSLI
+83 IAWLGEDDSFTGLI

-110 YPSEFPADFKT
+110 YPKEFPADFKT

-158 FHSLGDS
+158 FHSFGDS

-226 EHSNRELIRYL
+226 EHSNRDLIRYL

-344 RSERRGKESYYDMS
+344 RSEKRGKESYYDMS

-398 NNTARVNEYCKLAIE
+398 NNNARVSEYCKLAIE

-424 TLGSEINAKISEG
+424 I
-437 DFETAEKLTRELE
+437 
-450 LADPSSARSASID
+450 
-463 HASARLNRGVKYG
+463 
-476 QQGDIELAL
+476 
-485 SDFSAVVEMPGATV
+485 
-499 DQRAW
+499 
-504 ALFNR
+504 
-509 GIVHGQKGNTE
+509 
-520 LALLDYSAVVEMPNA
+520 
-535 PVEQK
+535 
-540 AWALVNR
+540 
-547 GVTYD
+547 
-552 QQGHTELALSDY
+552 
-564 SKVVEMPSLSVDL
+564 
-577 KARALINRGVIY
+577 
-589 DQQGHTELALSDY
+589 
-602 SKVVEM
+602 
-608 SSLSVDLKARAL
+608 
-620 INRGVAWGQTGDV
+620 
-633 ELALSD
+633 
-639 YSAVLEMPD
+639 
-648 APMEQKA
+648 
-655 WALVNRGL
+655 
-663 RYNQQGKIELALSDY
+663 
-678 SAVMEMPNA
+678 
-687 TVEQKVNALVNRG
+687 
-700 VTYGRNGDI
+700 
-709 VSSLLD
+709 
-715 FSAVV
+715 
-720 EMSNVPAEQKAFAL
+720 
-734 FSRGFRYA
+734 
-742 QQGHIECALSDY
+742 
-754 SAVVEMPDAPV
+754 
-765 ERKVKAIVN
+765 
-774 RGVIYGRQGNIEQ
+774 
-787 ALLDF
+787 
-792 SAVVDMP
+792 
-799 HLPMAE
+799 
-805 KVMALLNRGI
+805 
-815 ANYRKKRFLESEADF
+815 
-830 EAVLAIPSISPSQ
+830 
-843 RTEGLF
+843 
-849 AIVEPMVDHCSLE
+849 DHCSLE
-862 EVKTALARAFDEGDP
+862 EVKAALARAFDEGSRE
-877 QTSEYGGAPHDLLWM
+877 TSEYGGAPHDLLWM

-912 IEYGCADKLGQGI
+912 IEHGCADKLGQGI

-945 NAAWQQAGQGCDA
+945 NAAWQQAGQGSDA
-958 LEIPLRCLDVAVD
+958 LEIPLRCLDVAVE

-979 DRALFRLPLELRAL
+979 DRALFRLPLELRGL
-993 IRPLLNRSLGDA
+993 IRPLLNRSLGET

>member
-32 ERIVERLSLS
+32 ERIVDRLSRS

-69 WELQKKT
+69 WELQKNPK
-76 QLADCMR
+76 LADCMR
-83 IAWLGEDDSFTSLI
+83 IAWLGEDDSFTGLI

-103 ASQLAKE
+103 ASQLSKE
-110 YPSEFPADFKT
+110 YPKEFPADFKT
-121 AVRGLPNDDA
+121 AVRGLSNDDA

-215 EAVELITRISV
+215 EAVELITRISL

-286 TPFFQERIRALP
+286 TPFFQERIRSLP

-311 QGALTVKEIASET
+311 QGALTVKEVASET

-329 VCSKQLGN
+329 VCSKQLGS
-337 LKDKGYV
+337 LKEKGYV
-344 RSERRGKESYYDMS
+344 RSEKRGKESYYDMA

-371 RGRPLQL
+371 HGRPLRL

-388 VTELESKLNG
+388 VTELESKLIGNSNG
-398 NNTARVNEYCKLAIE
+398 RVSDYCKLAIE

-419 GTLAL
+419 GTLAM
-424 TLGSEINAKISEG
+424 TLCSEIDSKISDG
-437 DFETAEKLTRELE
+437 DFETAERLIKELVF
-450 LADPSSARSASID
+450 ADPSSAKSASIEQ
-463 HASARLNRGVKYG
+463 ATARLRRGVKYH
-476 QQGDIELAL
+476 QQGDVKREL
-485 SDFSAVVEMPGATV
+485 SDYSTVVEMSEATV

-504 ALFNR
+504 AL
-509 GIVHGQKGNTE
+509 I
-520 LALLDYSAVVEMPNA
+520 
-535 PVEQK
+535 
-540 AWALVNR
+540 
-547 GVTYD
+547 
-552 QQGHTELALSDY
+552 
-564 SKVVEMPSLSVDL
+564 
-577 KARALINRGVIY
+577 
-589 DQQGHTELALSDY
+589 
-602 SKVVEM
+602 
-608 SSLSVDLKARAL
+608 
-620 INRGVAWGQTGDV
+620 
-633 ELALSD
+633 
-639 YSAVLEMPD
+639 
-648 APMEQKA
+648 
-655 WALVNRGL
+655 
-663 RYNQQGKIELALSDY
+663 
-678 SAVMEMPNA
+678 
-687 TVEQKVNALVNRG
+687 
-700 VTYGRNGDI
+700 
-709 VSSLLD
+709 
-715 FSAVV
+715 
-720 EMSNVPAEQKAFAL
+720 
-734 FSRGFRYA
+734 
-742 QQGHIECALSDY
+742 
-754 SAVVEMPDAPV
+754 
-765 ERKVKAIVN
+765 
-774 RGVIYGRQGNIEQ
+774 
-787 ALLDF
+787 
-792 SAVVDMP
+792 
-799 HLPMAE
+799 
-805 KVMALLNRGI
+805 NRGI
-815 ANYRKKRFLESEADF
+815 ANWRTRHFKESEADF

-849 AIVEPMVDHCSLE
+849 TIVEPMIDHCSLE
-862 EVKTALARAFDEGDP
+862 DVKTALSRAFVEGSP
-877 QTSEYGGAPHDLLWM
+877 ETSEYGGAPHDLLWM
-892 VLGRSPSQWANY
+892 VLGRSPAQWANY
-904 ISMIASMY
+904 ISVIASIY
-912 IEYGCADKLGQGI
+912 IEHGCEDKLGQGI
-925 TKSIQHLDQG
+925 TKSIQHLDEG

-958 LEIPLRCLDVAVD
+958 LEIPLRCLDAAVE
-971 VMNSDPRS
+971 VMNSDPCS
-979 DRALFRLPLELRAL
+979 DRALFRLPLELRGL
-993 IRPLLNRSLGDA
+993 IRPLLNRSLGET

>member
-8 STYTPSNTDPEL
+8 STYTPSNTDPEF

-32 ERIVERLSLS
+32 ERIVDRLSRS

-69 WELQKKT
+69 WELQKNP

-83 IAWLGEDDSFTSLI
+83 IAWLGEDDSFTGLI

-103 ASQLAKE
+103 ANQLAKV
-110 YPSEFPADFKT
+110 YSKEFPADFKT

-195 RNEAFFGFFDIQHLK
+195 RKEAFFGFFDIQHLK

-226 EHSNRELIRYL
+226 EHSNRDLIRYL

-371 RGRPLQL
+371 HGRPLRL

-398 NNTARVNEYCKLAIE
+398 SNTARVSEYCKLAIE

-424 TLGSEINAKISEG
+424 I
-437 DFETAEKLTRELE
+437 
-450 LADPSSARSASID
+450 
-463 HASARLNRGVKYG
+463 
-476 QQGDIELAL
+476 
-485 SDFSAVVEMPGATV
+485 
-499 DQRAW
+499 
-504 ALFNR
+504 
-509 GIVHGQKGNTE
+509 
-520 LALLDYSAVVEMPNA
+520 
-535 PVEQK
+535 
-540 AWALVNR
+540 
-547 GVTYD
+547 
-552 QQGHTELALSDY
+552 
-564 SKVVEMPSLSVDL
+564 
-577 KARALINRGVIY
+577 
-589 DQQGHTELALSDY
+589 
-602 SKVVEM
+602 
-608 SSLSVDLKARAL
+608 
-620 INRGVAWGQTGDV
+620 
-633 ELALSD
+633 
-639 YSAVLEMPD
+639 
-648 APMEQKA
+648 
-655 WALVNRGL
+655 
-663 RYNQQGKIELALSDY
+663 
-678 SAVMEMPNA
+678 
-687 TVEQKVNALVNRG
+687 
-700 VTYGRNGDI
+700 
-709 VSSLLD
+709 
-715 FSAVV
+715 
-720 EMSNVPAEQKAFAL
+720 
-734 FSRGFRYA
+734 
-742 QQGHIECALSDY
+742 
-754 SAVVEMPDAPV
+754 
-765 ERKVKAIVN
+765 
-774 RGVIYGRQGNIEQ
+774 
-787 ALLDF
+787 
-792 SAVVDMP
+792 
-799 HLPMAE
+799 
-805 KVMALLNRGI
+805 
-815 ANYRKKRFLESEADF
+815 
-830 EAVLAIPSISPSQ
+830 
-843 RTEGLF
+843 
-849 AIVEPMVDHCSLE
+849 DHCSLE
-862 EVKTALARAFDEGDP
+862 EVKAALARAFDEGSRE
-877 QTSEYGGAPHDLLWM
+877 TSEYGGAPHDLLWM

-912 IEYGCADKLGQGI
+912 IEHGCADKLGQGI

-945 NAAWQQAGQGCDA
+945 NAAWQQAGQGSDA
-958 LEIPLRCLDVAVD
+958 LEIPLRCLDVAVE

-979 DRALFRLPLELRAL
+979 DRALFRLPLELRGL
-993 IRPLLNRSLGDA
+993 IRPLLNRSLGET